1 MEIEGTEMNKEKIEE
16 IAKSVEDI
24 TSAFKQFQSVMGG
37 GPADYYFERIMG
49 YYEGCIKAAK
59 FKIGDRVEL
68 KDTVTDGWN
77 GRNHFMTA
85 GAKATIMDVDYYKG
99 KYRYD
104 IMFDKETW
112 IKDWEPDKGEY
123 DVVDKHV
130 FCFGQKLLRRVK

>member
-1 MEIEGTEMNKEKIEE
+1 MNKEKLQEMVDAINNV
-16 IAKSVEDI
+16 KD
-24 TSAFKQFQSVMGG
+24 AFDNFNSVMEG
-37 GPADYYFERIMG
+37 GPASYYFERMTE

-68 KDTVTDGWN
+68 KETVTDGWN
-77 GRNHFMTA
+77 SRNHFMTA
-85 GAKATIMDVDYYKG
+85 GAKATIKDVDYYKG

-112 IKDWEPDKGEY
+112 IKDWGPDKGEV

-130 FCFGQKLLRRVK
+130 FCFGQKLLRKVK